1 MNGTD
6 TTIGIEPPARTPNAA
21 TPGHEPTCLSG
32 RAQTLQFL
40 LLLSISAVVLGAN
53 IGGYSLWAPD
63 EPRFGQIAREMLQS
77 GDFLVPRV
85 NGEPY
90 KEKPPL
96 IFWLVAAVSW
106 PFGDVSEATAR
117 IPPVFLG
124 VITVAMAYWLG
135 RRLYGHP
142 TGLWAG
148 AILMTSALFFREARS
163 MRTDI
168 LLTAC
173 IMAFF
178 CAHQAWTGSRR
189 TRWLVAMY
197 AALGAG
203 LLAKG
208 PPALVFPALYLVA
221 FYWRRWKDAR
231 GLHPVIGLAVALA
244 LVLAWYI
251 PARMAVAGMADA
263 HATTNVGQEAY
274 RQIVGRLFTGV
285 SHPRP
290 PWYYLVNVPV
300 SLLPWTL
307 LLPWA
312 IPWAW
317 RNRRDPSTRTLLCW
331 IVPAFVFFSI
341 SSGKREM
348 YLLPAYP
355 AMAILIA
362 RGAWDLAIGDHAV
375 WRRRTTWAWCV
386 VLLLLGAAPFALLA
400 TKHRDLWTPD
410 LVLFGV
416 AAMACLVHAL
426 WALRRETRAGSAD
439 RTGEACRAGLFPQR
453 LVFLHFAILAVMG
466 AHVGFPMIDARKSPS
481 ALCEPVRRLAEAGKT
496 FRLYSAGFTSE
507 EYIFYSKHFRKEVL
521 NAAYSLPEITGK
533 ARDDLDERQQRMRG
547 AVEKALD
554 NISVADLASPTG
566 DERAAIAAAVHDA
579 IRSAEEDPV
588 LANAYEKA
596 SDAACAAFMNEFI
609 QPGPAF
615 LYVEPR
621 NWKRLLLHMP
631 VDAEC
636 RILRHRPI
644 GSRTILL
651 VANKAG
657 VVLDEAE

>member
-1 MNGTD
+1 MDGTNKMNG
-6 TTIGIEPPARTPNAA
+6 IEQ
-21 TPGHEPTCLSG
+21 TPGMPSAEIPRREPSCAGG
-32 RAQTLQFL
+32 RTQALQFL

-63 EPRFGQIAREMLQS
+63 EPRFGQIAREMIQS
-77 GDFLVPRV
+77 GDYLVPRV

-117 IPPVFLG
+117 IPSVYLG
-124 VITVAMAYWLG
+124 VLCIAMAYWIG

-142 TGLWAG
+142 VGLWSG
-148 AILMTSALFFREARS
+148 AILMSSALFFREARS

-168 LLTAC
+168 LLAAC
-173 IMAFF
+173 VMAFF
-178 CAHQAWTGSRR
+178 CAHQAWTDSRR

-208 PPALVFPALYLVA
+208 PPALVFPALYLTA
-221 FYWRRWKDAR
+221 FYWRRWKEAR
-231 GLHPVIGLAVALA
+231 GLHLVIGLAAALV

-307 LLPWA
+307 LLPWVV
-312 IPWAW
+312 PWAW
-317 RNRRDPSTRTLLCW
+317 RNRRDPATRTLLCW

-362 RGAWDLAIGDHAV
+362 RGAWDLATGDHAV
-375 WRRRTTWAWCV
+375 WRRRTTWAWCF
-386 VLLLLGAAPFALLA
+386 VLLLLGVAPFALLA

-410 LVLFGV
+410 LALFG
-416 AAMACLVHAL
+416 AAAIACLLHAL
-426 WALRRETRAGSAD
+426 WALKREARAKSAN
-439 RTGEACRAGLFPQR
+439 RNGEACQTGLFPQR
-453 LVFLHFAILAVMG
+453 LVFLHFSILAVIT
-466 AHVGFPMIDARKSPS
+466 AYVVFPLIDARKSPR

-507 EYIFYSKHFRKEVL
+507 EYIFYSKHFRQEVL
-521 NAAYSLPEITGK
+521 NKTYSLPEITGK
-533 ARDDLDERQQRMRG
+533 MRNDLDEKQQRMRS
-547 AVEKALD
+547 ALEKALD
-554 NISVADLASPTG
+554 NVPVADLASPTS
-566 DERAAIAAAVHDA
+566 DERA
-579 IRSAEEDPV
+579 V
-588 LANAYEKA
+588 LAGAVREALRSTESNPALADAYEKA
-596 SDAACAAFMNEFI
+596 SGAACAAFVAEFT

-615 LYVEPR
+615 LYIEPR
-621 NWKRLLLHMP
+621 NWKRLLLYLP
-631 VDAEC
+631 PDAEC
-636 RILRHRPI
+636 RILRQSPI
-644 GSRTILL
+644 GSRAILL

-657 VVLDEAE
+657 LALEDAE